1 MVNYKSLNNIILD
14 MIGRLRLSQPNL
26 DIKPGTVARDLMIDN
41 QASEMSILYDALRQI
56 SFLQSVVNLSG
67 IDLINYASNYGIQV
81 QDGTKS
87 SGVAV
92 LTFRT
97 IDSDI
102 SISSGSV
109 IRTKNGIPFLTI
121 SDIFISTSQINSLR
135 ATGTRLRNQLATAG
149 ISDQFAVEVS
159 VEAQSPGAIGNIG
172 SYSLTSSG
180 IPDVTGI
187 TNLTS
192 FTGGSN
198 QENDDELRSRVLAAF
213 AGANIGTAI
222 SYKSVILNLANALDA
237 FVVEPGDALMTR
249 DGTVVTIDSG
259 GNLIVSEPG
268 SGGRVDIYVLGENIQ
283 TATDSFVYND
293 NSGSD
298 NPVDSSN
305 DYVLGQTS
313 LTPGTSLTI
322 NSRRVAVLSKGAS
335 IPNQPISK
343 IVSVSGSS
351 SGPNFVEQY
360 LGDDNQLKGNYKLEK
375 DTGSAGGSPF
385 ALDKLVWTDSKIE
398 LSNQLVN
405 KSGFNSVDGLGFTD
419 VGLINGVSQDIQI
432 LNENANVMSSD
443 RSFIYLSHT
452 PIKTVSRVFNLTT
465 GERYTIIDQTPDDN
479 GDKNTSGRIQISGRS
494 LPNISDILQVDYT
507 WIFSYDKYYDFD
519 NLEHKDALNL
529 SQDSIDWGFCNYV
542 RNEIKN
548 VSMDAYGVLTV
559 GVDLPVDRV
568 VSVNTFS
575 NETLLVTSSKITTSN
590 DVENILNIKD
600 ITISG
605 SPEIYNTELNDGSFS
620 GKVVLLPSDSI
631 AEESDS
637 VSITYNLNNIFEN
650 DQYGSGTHLNKVIT
664 LPTSSVVSGTSVL
677 VNYVANFSNLIP
689 LTQIIDLPISSNGL
703 NGFLE
708 FDGYQP
714 VQNQFSSGVVSLNRR
729 RTPSKLVVTSSNIT
743 NNGKIRVVGTTINKV
758 TAVFTNTIS
767 DLIELSAIIKSEEGL
782 GDLDAL
788 PTGVSISK
796 VAKIE
801 NVTLDASLNVVLVN
815 SEYDVL
821 NYSIYNNKWDKDVAL
836 SDGSLT
842 KTQIKLSSVNPLI
855 TTGTNLRI
863 TFYYSKEF
871 DFEDLFF
878 SRNGFLIT
886 NKTFGHINSIN
897 KVFGFEN
904 SNKVIQGSIKI
915 DSLNQ
920 PNSGSNYYVDYSYTA
935 PKENE
940 RITIN
945 YEYNKLIVDATEA
958 IEDKRPITSD
968 ILVKGASKKAIDVSA
983 SVVVLSSFQDKTE
996 TVQQDVVD
1004 KISSALSSTELGT
1017 TIDKSDIINSI
1028 YDVAGVDRVRITK
1041 FNLENTTGIKE
1052 SIIAQKNE
1060 YISPGTIEVI
1070 IEER

>member
-26 DIKPGTVARDLMIDN
+26 DIKPGTVARDLMVDN
-41 QASEMSILYDALRQI
+41 QAAEMSILYDALRQI

-67 IDLINYASNYGIQV
+67 VDLINYASNYGIQV
-81 QDGTKS
+81 QDGTKA

-109 IRTKNGIPFLTI
+109 IRTKSGIPFLTI
-121 SDIFISTSQINSLR
+121 SDIFISVSQINSLR

-159 VEAQSPGAIGNIG
+159 VEAQSPGASGNIG

-187 TNLTS
+187 TNLVS
-192 FTGGSN
+192 FTGGSD
-198 QENDDELRSRVLAAF
+198 QENDDQLRSRVLAAF

-222 SYKSVILNLANALDA
+222 SYKSVILNLVNALDA

-249 DGTVVTIDSG
+249 DGTVVTTDSD

-298 NPVDSSN
+298 NPMDSSN

-313 LTPGTSLTI
+313 LTPSTSLTI

-335 IPNQPISK
+335 VPNQPVSK
-343 IVSVSGSS
+343 ITAISGSS

-360 LGDDNQLKGNYKLEK
+360 LGDDNILKGNYKLEK
-375 DTGSAGGSPF
+375 DVGSAGGSPF
-385 ALDKLVWTDSKIE
+385 ALDKLVWTDNKIE
-398 LSNQLVN
+398 LLNELVN
-405 KSGFNSVDGLGFTD
+405 KSGFNSVDGLGFSD
-419 VGLINGVSQDIQI
+419 IRLIGGVLQDIQI
-432 LNENANVMSSD
+432 LNENASISSD
-443 RSFIYLSHT
+443 RSFIYLSHK
-452 PIKTVSRVFNLTT
+452 PIRTVSRVFNLTT
-465 GERYTIIDQTPDDN
+465 GERYTVINQTPDDT
-479 GDKNTSGRIQISGRS
+479 GDKNTSGRVQISGRT

-519 NLEHKDALNL
+519 NLESKDALNL
-529 SQDSIDWGFCNYV
+529 SQDSIDWGFSNYV
-542 RNEIKN
+542 RREIKS
-548 VSMDAYGVLTV
+548 VSRDAYGVLTV
-559 GVDLPVDRV
+559 NTDLPVERV
-568 VSVNTFS
+568 ISVNTFVS
-575 NETLLVTSSKITTSN
+575 ETLPISSSRIAVSN

-600 ITISG
+600 LTISG
-605 SPEIYNTELNDGSFS
+605 SPEIYNTKLSDGTFS
-620 GKVVLLPSDSI
+620 GKVVILPSDNI
-631 AEESDS
+631 AEDLDNAY
-637 VSITYNLNNIFEN
+637 ITYNLSNVFEN
-650 DQYGSGTHLNKVIT
+650 DEYGSGTHLNKVIT
-664 LPTSSVVSGTSVL
+664 LPTSSMANGTSVL
-677 VNYVANFSNLIP
+677 LNYVADFSNLIP
-689 LTQIIDLPISSNGL
+689 LTQIINLPISTDGL

-714 VQNQFSSGVVSLNRR
+714 VQNQFSSGLVTSNRR
-729 RTPSKLVVTSSNIT
+729 KTPSKLIT
-743 NNGKIRVVGTTINKV
+743 TCYNATNSGKIRIVGTTINKI
-758 TAVFTNTIS
+758 TTTFTNTIS
-767 DLIELSAIIKSEEGL
+767 DLIELSAIIKSQEGL
-782 GDLDAL
+782 GDVETI
-788 PTGVSISK
+788 PSGISICK

-801 NVTLDASLNVVLVN
+801 NVSLDASLNVVSVN
-815 SEYDVL
+815 SECDII

-836 SDGSLT
+836 SDTSLT
-842 KTQIKLSSVNPLI
+842 KTQIKLSSVNSLI
-855 TTGTNLRI
+855 TTGTTLRI

-878 SRNGFLIT
+878 SRNGYLIT
-886 NKTFGHINSIN
+886 DKTFGHINSIN
-897 KVFGFEN
+897 RVFGFEN
-904 SNKVIQGSIKI
+904 SNKVIQGNIKI

-958 IEDKRPITSD
+958 IEDRRPITSD
-968 ILVKGASKKAIDVSA
+968 VLVKGASKKSIDVSV
-983 SVVVLSSFQDKTE
+983 SVVVLPSFEDKTE
-996 TVQQDVVD
+996 TVKQDVAD
-1004 KISSALSSTELGT
+1004 NISSALSSSELGT
-1017 TIDKSDIINSI
+1017 TIDKSDIINSV

-1041 FNLENTTGIKE
+1041 FNLANISGIKE
-1052 SIIAQKNE
+1052 SIVSQKNE

-1070 IEER
+1070 IEGR